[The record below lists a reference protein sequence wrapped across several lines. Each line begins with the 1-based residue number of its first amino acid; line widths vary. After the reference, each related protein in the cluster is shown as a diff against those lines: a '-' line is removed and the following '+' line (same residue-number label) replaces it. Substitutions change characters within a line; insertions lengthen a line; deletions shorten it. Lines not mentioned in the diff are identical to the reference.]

1 MFERKS
7 KGGKKKCH
15 RVEKGLRQKGDF
27 HILFNEEADRFSQL
41 LTKRNGEVEVK

>member
-7 KGGKKKCH
+7 KGGEKS
-15 RVEKGLRQKGDF
+15 VTEWGKGLRQKGDF
-27 HILFNEEADRFSQL
+27 DVLFNEEADSFSQL